1 MVNQVDLKVGSR
13 AILWYSLCEER
24 GSLGTVLLPCRSI
37 YTYHRHNIAQ
47 HATGDHY
54 NAIVSHNN
62 SLAKTRMVCCRMVYL
77 FVFFGKQQYASIMS
91 EFPNFCDSLSDS
103 SEDNR
108 TEAND
113 SDNLNGEC

>member
-1 MVNQVDLKVGSR
+1 MVNQVDLKVASR
-13 AILWYSLCEER
+13 EILWYSLCEER
-24 GSLGTVLLPCRSI
+24 GSLGTLLRPCRSI

-77 FVFFGKQQYASIMS
+77 FVFGKQQYVS